1 MNRITGQPRHT
12 AAERR
17 EAILE
22 AAITEFAM
30 GGLHGA
36 STDEIA
42 RRAGISQPYLFRLYG
57 TKMDL
62 FLAVV
67 ERVFRRT
74 LEVLQLAAG
83 RAAAG
88 EAELFSV
95 LGSAYGDLVT
105 SDRRLLLATLQ
116 SFAACEHS
124 EVREAVWRGFDEVYG
139 YVQAVTRAN
148 PEEMHRFVANGLVL
162 LVGAAIDLPAAD
174 RPWARG
180 LLEACSP
187 ARTP

>member
-1 MNRITGQPRHT
+1 MVNHIKVRQQPLSVAPNVRSTLSVAYRGGGCQPAFRMSRITAQPRHT
-12 AAERR
+12 ATERR

-22 AAITEFAM
+22 AAITEFAI

-42 RRAGISQPYLFRLYG
+42 RRAAISQPYVFRLYG

-62 FLAVV
+62 FLAVI

-74 LEVLQLAAG
+74 LEVFQLAAG

-95 LGSAYGDLVT
+95 LRSAYGDLVT
-105 SDRRLLLATLQ
+105 SDRRLLLATL
-116 SFAACEHS
+116 
-124 EVREAVWRGFDEVYG
+124 
-139 YVQAVTRAN
+139 
-148 PEEMHRFVANGLVL
+148 
-162 LVGAAIDLPAAD
+162 
-174 RPWARG
+174 
-180 LLEACSP
+180 
-187 ARTP
+187 

>member
-1 MNRITGQPRHT
+1 MSRVTGQQRHT

-22 AAITEFAM
+22 AAISEFAI
-30 GGLHGA
+30 GGLQGA

-42 RRAGISQPYLFRLYG
+42 RRAGISQAYLFRLYG

-74 LEVLQLAAG
+74 LEVFQLAAG
-83 RAAAG
+83 RAATG
-88 EAELFSV
+88 EAELVSV

-116 SFAACEHS
+116 SFAACEHT
-124 EVREAVWRGFDEVYG
+124 EVREAVWRGFDEVYCC
-139 YVQAVTRAN
+139 VQAVTRAS

-162 LVGAAIDLPAAD
+162 LVGAAIDLPAVD
-174 RPWARG
+174 RAWGRG

-187 ARTP
+187 ARTT

>member
-1 MNRITGQPRHT
+1 MRRAATQQRHT

-17 EAILE
+17 EAILQ
-22 AAITEFAM
+22 AAIAEFAIA
-30 GGLHGA
+30 GLHGA

-42 RRAGISQPYLFRLYG
+42 RRAGISQPYLFKLYG

-62 FLAVV
+62 FLGVV
-67 ERVFRRT
+67 ERVFRQT
-74 LEVLQLAAG
+74 LEVFQLAAG
-83 RAAAG
+83 RAAIEEG
-88 EAELFSV
+88 ELLSV

-124 EVREAVWRGFDEVYG
+124 EVQEAVWRGFDEVYG
-139 YVQAVTRAN
+139 YVQAVTRAS

-162 LVGAAIDLPAAD
+162 LVGAAIDLPATD
-174 RPWARG
+174 RAWAKG

-187 ARTP
+187 ARSP

>member
-1 MNRITGQPRHT
+1 M
-12 AAERR
+12 
-17 EAILE
+17 
-22 AAITEFAM
+22 
-30 GGLHGA
+30 
-36 STDEIA
+36 
-42 RRAGISQPYLFRLYG
+42 FRLNG
-57 TKMDL
+57 TKVDL
-62 FLAVV
+62 VLAVI

-74 LEVLQLAAG
+74 LEVFQLAAG

-139 YVQAVTRAN
+139 YVLAVTRAS

-162 LVGAAIDLPAAD
+162 LVGAAIDMHAAD
-174 RPWARG
+174 RPWAKG
-180 LLEACSP
+180 LLEACNP
-187 ARTP
+187 TRRP